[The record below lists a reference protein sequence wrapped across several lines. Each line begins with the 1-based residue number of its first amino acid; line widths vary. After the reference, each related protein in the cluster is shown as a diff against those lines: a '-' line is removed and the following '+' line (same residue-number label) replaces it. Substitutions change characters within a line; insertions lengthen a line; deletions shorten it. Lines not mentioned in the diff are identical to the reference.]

1 MFQKCMTLA
10 AADDDLPEETE
21 FFRVTI
27 SSTDE
32 VVEIDQRRS
41 VRVYITDN
49 GTLVCR
55 FCHIY
60 F

>member
-1 MFQKCMTLA
+1 MTLA
-10 AADDDLPEETE
+10 AVDDNLPEETE

-32 VVEIDQRRS
+32 LVDIDQRRA

-49 GTLVCR
+49 GMLVYCHTLN
-55 FCHIY
+55 
-60 F
+60 